1 MVKWLER
8 LAVVRKV
15 AGSSSAQVKRTVCRK
30 SMDSVDI
37 VRLEYWNAGPWTMST
52 ESMDNV
58 HSVHGHCPPS
68 PWTMSTESMDNV
80 HSVHGLFP

>member
-1 MVKWLER
+1 MALFLVCE
-8 LAVVRKV
+8 V
-15 AGSSSAQVKRTVCRK
+15 AKYPIILQSDTPSVESPWTQWTL
-30 SMDSVDI
+30 SMDI

-58 HSVHGHCPPS
+58 HSVHGYCPLS

-80 HSVHGLFP
+80 H